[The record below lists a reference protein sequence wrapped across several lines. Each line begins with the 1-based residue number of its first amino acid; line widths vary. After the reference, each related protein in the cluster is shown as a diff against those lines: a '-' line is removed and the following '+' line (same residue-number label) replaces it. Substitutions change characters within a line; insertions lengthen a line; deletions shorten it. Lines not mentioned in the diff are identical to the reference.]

1 LANNF
6 PLFVSIRVDSW
17 LIRGCAYF
25 QMEMFRGRGNLPAKQ
40 TMNPVKG
47 EQLVTQLNWRYAT
60 KKFDPTRKVS
70 PEDWAAL
77 ETALI
82 LSPSS
87 YGLQPWKFI
96 VITEQKT
103 RERLFPATWE
113 QRQILDCSHYV
124 VFVVNTT
131 MTEEHIDRHITRT
144 VEVRGGTAE
153 TLKGYRDVMVGDVV
167 TGVRAAMSQEWAAR
181 QAYLALGNFMTSA
194 ALMGIDTCPMEGFE
208 PEEYDKILD
217 LSSKGLASVVC
228 CAVGYRAADDKCA
241 TQKKVRFPREHV
253 IHIV

>member
-1 LANNF
+1 
-6 PLFVSIRVDSW
+6 
-17 LIRGCAYF
+17 
-25 QMEMFRGRGNLPAKQ
+25 
-40 TMNPVKG
+40 MNPVNG
-47 EQLVTQLNWRYAT
+47 EQLLTQLNWRYAT

-70 PEDWAAL
+70 PEDWGAL

-103 RERLFPATWE
+103 REKLFPATWN
-113 QRQILDCSHYV
+113 QHQILDCSHYV

-153 TLKGYRDVMVGDVV
+153 TLKGY
-167 TGVRAAMSQEWAAR
+167 
-181 QAYLALGNFMTSA
+181 
-194 ALMGIDTCPMEGFE
+194 I
-208 PEEYDKILD
+208 
-217 LSSKGLASVVC
+217 
-228 CAVGYRAADDKCA
+228 A
-241 TQKKVRFPREHV
+241 T
-253 IHIV
+253 

>member
-1 LANNF
+1 
-6 PLFVSIRVDSW
+6 
-17 LIRGCAYF
+17 
-25 QMEMFRGRGNLPAKQ
+25 MEMCRGRGNLPAKQ

-47 EQLVTQLNWRYAT
+47 EQLLTQLNWRYAT
-60 KKFDPTRKVS
+60 KKFDPRRKVS
-70 PEDWAAL
+70 AEDWAAL

-103 RERLFPATWE
+103 RERLFPATWD

-167 TGVRAAMSQEWAAR
+167 TGARASMSQEWAAR

-194 ALMGIDTCPMEGFE
+194 ALMGN
-208 PEEYDKILD
+208 
-217 LSSKGLASVVC
+217 
-228 CAVGYRAADDKCA
+228 
-241 TQKKVRFPREHV
+241 
-253 IHIV
+253 